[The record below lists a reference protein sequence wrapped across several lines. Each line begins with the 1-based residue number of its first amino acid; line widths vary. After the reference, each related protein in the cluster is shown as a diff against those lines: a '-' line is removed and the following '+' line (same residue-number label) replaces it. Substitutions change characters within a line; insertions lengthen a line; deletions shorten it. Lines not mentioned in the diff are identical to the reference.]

1 MDEKRRD
8 SGSSSSL
15 PPPSS
20 DPTHASESVSTRRR
34 AGALKR
40 KASAAF
46 GSSGHG
52 NAGSPSYS
60 SPTPSK
66 RASREKSSSATPHS
80 QIQNGP
86 LTRARQSGPGSHG
99 GERLSAKEVAAAVA
113 VKAEEE
119 RKAEAEE
126 ARKAAEALEAAI
138 EAEFERISSRST
150 NVHVVPN
157 HCGWF
162 SWTKVHPLEEH
173 SLPSFFNGKTE
184 NRTPGVYMDIRNMIL
199 RNFHSNPNIQ
209 IELKDLSDLEVGDS
223 EARREV
229 LEFLD
234 YWGLINFHP
243 FPESHATEAG
253 TESKGVD
260 KKDLLIDKLYQFDK
274 IQPAPVASPSDS
286 LSTQQVSS
294 GLFSEALMADELS
307 KAEGPSVEYHCNSCS
322 ADCSRKRY
330 HCQKQADFDLCTDCF
345 NGGKFGSNMSSLDF
359 ILMEPADAPG
369 AIGEKWTDQ
378 ETLLL
383 LEAIEL
389 FQDNWSEIAE
399 HVATKTKAQCMLHFL
414 QMPIEDVFL
423 DCDGDMDVNKGGD
436 VNCLDNN
443 VSVTGDIPESTISK
457 VDTSQG
463 ETEKSPMETSNSED
477 ICEQNADT
485 QPSNQDAIDPK
496 EVQENMDDV
505 KEKDENIIVKTL
517 RESFEA
523 VSCSSMPDGCLSFS
537 EAGNPVMAMAEF
549 LSQLVGSDFASAFLR
564 GSLKSIGEGST
575 GIQLAMKH
583 CFIME
588 DPPDQAEL
596 NLSQSDFDK
605 SEEKQKVDIDK
616 SCKDGKDHSNGDN
629 GRCNASPILE
639 EKGED
644 TEMSDSRTE
653 KVENSKESQPNS
665 LGQSSGTGLG
675 VWKEDATDGE
685 PSTGSKEVDVS
696 TSPSALESTD
706 QQPRK
711 PNLTVSGEDAKIN
724 GSDMEHDDKNK
735 EPIASNKSK
744 QPEKSVAR
752 VSSLLLDKP
761 ECVPDS
767 LTTENGD
774 LQPTLA
780 ANEENDDKALKVI
793 DQNDSLVAESN
804 CSIDK
809 LKRAAASALSAATV
823 KARLLAEDEE
833 DQIRRLTVFLID
845 KQLRKLEAKLAF
857 FNDLDHVIA
866 RVREQFDRLRQRLY
880 QERAQ
885 IIASRLGAHAA
896 SGPRGMLPTL
906 SANRVAMNFANLG
919 PRAAASLPSLRPPIS
934 RTMSNV
940 SPNPQNTFVSTS
952 TAGS

>member
-8 SGSSSSL
+8 SGSSSTL

-20 DPTHASESVSTRRR
+20 DPPHASEPVSTRRR

-40 KASAAF
+40 KASAAL

-52 NAGSPSYS
+52 DAGSPSYS
-60 SPTPSK
+60 SPAPSK
-66 RASREKSSSATPHS
+66 RATREKSSSVTPHS

-86 LTRARQSGPGSHG
+86 LTRARQG

-113 VKAEEE
+113 VKADEE

-138 EAEFERISSRST
+138 EVEFEGISSRGA

-162 SWTKVHPLEEH
+162 SWTKVHPLEED

-199 RNFHSNPNIQ
+199 RKFHSNPNIQ

-223 EARREV
+223 EAMREV
-229 LEFLD
+229 LEFMD

-243 FPESHATEAG
+243 FPESHATKG
-253 TESKGVD
+253 GNESKGVE
-260 KKDLLIDKLYQFDK
+260 KKDILIDKLYLFAK
-274 IQPAPVASPSDS
+274 IQPAPVASPGDS

-294 GLFSEALMADELS
+294 GLFSESLIADELS

-322 ADCSRKRY
+322 TDCSRKRY

-345 NGGKFGSNMSSLDF
+345 NGGKFSSNMASSDF

-369 AIGEKWTDQ
+369 AIGGKWTDQ

-423 DCDGDMDVNKGGD
+423 DCDDDIDVNKDGNVTFSDND
-436 VNCLDNN
+436 VT
-443 VSVTGDIPESTISK
+443 VTGDIPESTINK
-457 VDTSQG
+457 ADTCRG
-463 ETEKSPMETSNSED
+463 ETEKSPTETSNAED
-477 ICEQNADT
+477 TCEQNADA
-485 QPSNQDAIDPK
+485 QPSNQDAFDPK

-505 KEKDENIIVKTL
+505 KEKDENIVVKTL

-523 VSCSSMPDGCLSFS
+523 IGCSSTPDSCLSFS

-549 LSQLVGSDFASAFLR
+549 LSQLVGSDFASAFIR
-564 GSLKSIGEGST
+564 GSLKSVGEGST
-575 GIQLAMKH
+575 GIHLAMKH

-588 DPPDQAEL
+588 DPPDQKEL
-596 NLSQSDFDK
+596 NLSQSDFHK
-605 SEEKQKVDIDK
+605 LEEKQKVEITK
-616 SCKDGKDHSNGDN
+616 SSKDDEDHSNDDN
-629 GRCNASPILE
+629 GRCNAFLILE
-639 EKGED
+639 EKAED
-644 TEMSDSRTE
+644 TEMSDLRTE
-653 KVENSKESQPNS
+653 KVENSKDSKPSS
-665 LGQSSGTGLG
+665 LGQSSGSGLG
-675 VWKEDATDGE
+675 VRKEDAKDGE
-685 PSTGSKEVDVS
+685 ASAGSKEVDMA
-696 TSPSALESTD
+696 TSPLALESTD
-706 QQPRK
+706 QQPHK
-711 PNLTVSGEDAKIN
+711 PDPMASGEDAKVN
-724 GSDMEHDDKNK
+724 GNDMECDDKNK
-735 EPIASNKSK
+735 EAIASKK
-744 QPEKSVAR
+744 FMQPEKSVAKA
-752 VSSLLLDKP
+752 SSLLLDKSKS
-761 ECVPDS
+761 VPDF
-767 LTTENGD
+767 LTIEKGD
-774 LQPTLA
+774 LQPTLP
-780 ANEENDDKALKVI
+780 ANEENDDKPLKV
-793 DQNDSLVAESN
+793 DQNDSSVAECN
-804 CSIDK
+804 GSIDK
-809 LKRAAASALSAATV
+809 LKCAAASALSAATV
-823 KARLLAEDEE
+823 KAKFLAEDEE

-906 SANRVAMNFANLG
+906 SANRVAMNFANLV
-919 PRAAASLPSLRPPIS
+919 PRAAGSLPSLRPPVS

-940 SPNPQNTFVSTS
+940 SPNPQNSFVFTS
-952 TAGS
+952 TGGS